1 MLARGSVGE
10 RSMAGFEGAA
20 AWGYPPAAPPGDNAR
35 HWAGAPP
42 QGRVPLMPDGYPPA
56 APVSGGGAPD
66 TASSFLRDAR
76 SQLFGAPAGG
86 KGQDLSAQGGG
97 GWQAQLR
104 QHLDR
109 AREQPGVQLPPGGP
123 FVGGG
128 GYGGGGG
135 GGHQR
140 QQFDGFGQPPGGDE
154 AETVVGADSTRLTE
168 DEYQA
173 CCAVEFGAGI
183 AMSGVTI
190 AGVLRDGDEMPRLEP
205 LANSVCLRVT
215 PTAIIFLHQYD
226 RNFIL
231 EVPITELYEITE
243 DSDHKVVLL
252 HTRNAFGSAL
262 IQLSCQSQRKRIG
275 IYKTLC
281 IRKNALER
289 LKRQQ
294 QQISRAFYTQQ
305 PQQ

>member
-1 MLARGSVGE
+1 
-10 RSMAGFEGAA
+10 MAGFEGAA
-20 AWGYPPAAPPGDNAR
+20 AWGYPPAAAGGAAPG
-35 HWAGAPP
+35 WGGAPP
-42 QGRVPLMPDGYPPA
+42 QSVPLVPDGYRTQG
-56 APVSGGGAPD
+56 SGNGGAPD

-76 SQLFGAPAGG
+76 SQLFGAPQTGG
-86 KGQDLSAQGGG
+86 RPQDPAAQGAG

-109 AREQPGVQLPPGGP
+109 AREQPNFQFPPGAP
-123 FVGGG
+123 S
-128 GYGGGGG
+128 GGGGG
-135 GGHQR
+135 QQHQN
-140 QQFDGFGQPPGGDE
+140 FGSGPQGDE
-154 AETVVGADSTRLTE
+154 AEVVAGADSTRLTE
-168 DEYQA
+168 DEFQS

-190 AGVLRDGDEMPRLEP
+190 QGVLRDGDEMPRLEP

-305 PQQ
+305 PQ